1 MNTKEEIKLNYP
13 EEFRIACKINNLRH
27 EELVQ
32 YFIDHVS
39 FYAFIGGD
47 MEAPYLWATTV
58 STNCKSFN
66 GNEVQI
72 IKDPEIQAIS
82 LKYVKK
88 LTAINLD
95 RTLTIQKETFKSI
108 SLMKQWAVEMTPL
121 TNYQLNLRTTN
132 GEVFKLSFD
141 FNLLCRMNGIDITTL
156 LQYFID
162 HVSLAKERAQ
172 NIIKT
177 VKTDPST
184 AVLLLLV
191 SSHEKI
197 RNKILPQ
204 QDVYKQFCLKILKV
218 DRLQREERSLE
229 ARIRNYTQF
238 YREWY
243 NALNKNIN

>member
-1 MNTKEEIKLNYP
+1 MNTKGEIKLNYP
-13 EEFRIACKINNLRH
+13 EEFRIACKINNLRY
-27 EELVQ
+27 EQLVQ

-47 MEAPYLWATTV
+47 MEPAYLWATTV
-58 STNCKSFN
+58 SIDCKEFN
-66 GNEVQI
+66 GNEVEV
-72 IKDPEIQAIS
+72 IKNPEIQAIS

-95 RTLTIQKETFKSI
+95 RSLTIQKETLKSI
-108 SLMKQWAVEMTPL
+108 SLMKQWAVEMIPL
-121 TNYQLNLRTTN
+121 TDYQMDLNTAS

-141 FNLLCRMNGIDITTL
+141 FNLLCRMNGIDMVAL

-162 HVSLAKERAQ
+162 HISLAKERAY

-184 AVLLLLV
+184 AVMLLYV
-191 SSHEKI
+191 SSHDKI
-197 RNKILPQ
+197 KNKILPQ
-204 QDVYKQFCLKILKV
+204 QEVYKHFCLKIIKV
-218 DRLQREERSLE
+218 DRLQKEERNLE
-229 ARIRNYTQF
+229 TRIKNYVSF

-243 NALNKNIN
+243 NALNQNIN